1 MLKHYDCSLSD
12 KIYQLPPLG
21 FQESLYF
28 WKDARLVMTDS
39 GGLQEET
46 TVLGVPC
53 LTLRENTERP
63 ITVLEGTNKLVKVDE
78 LEYEVEEIL
87 KGNGKKGKVPDLW
100 NGNAAG
106 RIVSVLADEM
116 VK

>member
-1 MLKHYDCSLSD
+1 MLKSYDCSLSD

-46 TVLGVPC
+46 TALGVPC
-53 LTLRENTERP
+53 LTSRENTERP
-63 ITVLEGTNKLVKVDE
+63 VTIEIGTNTLAGNR
-78 LEYEVEEIL
+78 EEDIINCYRQIME
-87 KGNGKKGKVPDLW
+87 NGKPDSVIPPKWDGK
-100 NGNAAG
+100 AAE
-106 RIVSVLADEM
+106 RIVDILIRV
-116 VK
+116 